1 MLLAPVSNSHAHP
14 LDEFGRNVVDAGA
27 APFTMARDGVKE
39 FAKAM
44 TPGEYVHHEF
54 DNETPPI
61 SKLAYRVLEFYLNFH
76 SNVLR
81 NSLNYAEQVERLVE
95 KVVKWPLTPLTY
107 FETGTAIQKFI
118 CETIIGTTVFVI
130 IYVAL
135 QVFHIIPYI
144 TSGVVLTGTY
154 LFYQTA
160 PVAMITLIAASILL
174 LNVYFLWYV
183 AGEVRAGNNT
193 LKEGFKEAQATLL
206 EAKKTLTEG
215 INVIKKGVDSIE
227 GDVKNLVIP
236 TILWA
241 GAVVIVAHY
250 SPTHISNYLHG
261 AAAAGI
267 GLNYVI
273 PAVKNIWQSRFAV
286 RK

>member
-1 MLLAPVSNSHAHP
+1 MSIPAVSTSQAHP
-14 LDEFGRNVVDAGA
+14 VDEFGRNLVDTGA
-27 APFTMARDGVKE
+27 RPFSLAREGVKE
-39 FAKAM
+39 FARAM

-61 SKLAYRVLEFYLNFH
+61 SRVAYRVVEFYLNFH

-81 NSLNYAEQVERLVE
+81 NSLKYAEQVERLVE
-95 KVVKWPLTPLTY
+95 RVLKWPLTPITY
-107 FETGTAIQKFI
+107 FDTGKSVQKFI
-118 CETIIGTTVFVI
+118 CETIIGTVVFAVTWC
-130 IYVAL
+130 VL
-135 QVFHIIPYI
+135 QFFHVIPYI
-144 TSGVVLTGTY
+144 TSAVVLTGTY

-160 PVAMITLIAASILL
+160 PVAMITLLAASILL
-174 LNVYFLWYV
+174 LNVYFLYYV

-206 EAKKTLTEG
+206 DAKKTLTEG
-215 INVIKKGVDSIE
+215 IDVIKKGVDSIE

-241 GAVVIVAHY
+241 GAVIIVAHY
-250 SPTHISNYLHG
+250 SPTPISNYLHG